1 MIVENAERFG
11 LAQLHQLRGRVGRG
25 QYESYCVL
33 IAKAKSNITKKR
45 MMIMTESSDGFLISE
60 QDLKLRG
67 AGEMFGRKQ
76 SGDAGFALANLYEDI
91 NILRCA
97 KQEAVNII
105 KDDSTVNRE
114 LVNEISRNLQR
125 SSKYICF
132 N

>member
-1 MIVENAERFG
+1 
-11 LAQLHQLRGRVGRG
+11 
-25 QYESYCVL
+25 
-33 IAKAKSNITKKR
+33 
-45 MMIMTESSDGFLISE
+45 
-60 QDLKLRG
+60 
-67 AGEMFGRKQ
+67 MFGRKQ

>member
-1 MIVENAERFG
+1 
-11 LAQLHQLRGRVGRG
+11 
-25 QYESYCVL
+25 
-33 IAKAKSNITKKR
+33 
-45 MMIMTESSDGFLISE
+45 MTESSDGFLISE

-114 LVNEISRNLQR
+114 LVNEISRNYKEAVNIFVLI
-125 SSKYICF
+125 KLKFYIQIC
-132 N
+132 